1 MEGCVMHPDKH
12 LERAK
17 NELEEAINGYA
28 NQRRDGLAY
37 ELDNILITLNNVV
50 TDWEDE

>member
-1 MEGCVMHPDKH
+1 MHPDKH

-37 ELDNILITLNNVV
+37 TLDNILITLNNIV